1 MVRLIGRMMSGP
13 DFSGFLEK
21 ASRKMQIARA
31 HHRESQLANF
41 ALRLVVKFEELILD
55 RKSKTG

>member
-13 DFSGFLEK
+13 DFLEK
-21 ASRKMQIARA
+21 ASRKVQIARA

-55 RKSKTG
+55 RKK